1 MFVSINLMIVYF
13 KNINQKFFY
22 NFSYMVLKNYKMIN
36 LRNSFKIIKNKKI
49 KKLKI
54 VKNS

>member
-36 LRNSFKIIKNKKI
+36 LRNNFKIIKNKKI